1 MKLASTTLSAKTGQ
15 QTDYKRIVAIENT
28 TSSTYSSITFFF
40 PLRNINAKLKFLT
53 GHGETNHGE
62 TNNRENNHGVS

>member
-1 MKLASTTLSAKTGQ
+1 MKYASPHSLQKRVR